1 MNLKAKA
8 QVLSN
13 KENVFNMKQRES
25 TKDQFLTNTCFS
37 LIGLAFCSSNYSQ
50 CGLILRVV

>member
-13 KENVFNMKQRES
+13 KENVFNMKQRGS
-25 TKDQFLTNTCFS
+25 TKDPFLTKTCFS

-50 CGLILRVV
+50 GGLILRVV